1 MFKVRNFFQ
10 TNYAGNLLN
19 NNVPCAVC
27 HVTERHVKVM
37 IPARKQC
44 PVGWTREYGGYLTT
58 SHHITDHRTTF
69 ECMDEAPEVI
79 EGAGGSQGG
88 AWFYTVEA
96 DCGYALPCPSYI
108 YGWALTCVVC
118 TK

>member
-58 SHHITDHRTTF
+58 SHHITDHRVMF

-79 EGAGGSQGG
+79 EGTGGNQGG

-96 DCGYALPCPSYI
+96 DCGYALPCPNYI
-108 YGWALTCVVC
+108 LGWALTCVVC

>member
-1 MFKVRNFFQ
+1 MIFQ

-44 PVGWTREYGGYLTT
+44 PAGWTREYGGYLTT
-58 SHHITDHRTTF
+58 SHHQHQRTTF

-79 EGAGGSQGG
+79 EGVGRDENG
-88 AWFYTVEA
+88 ALFYTVEG
-96 DCGYALPCPSYI
+96 DCGYSLPCPNYVE
-108 YGWALTCVVC
+108 GWALTCVVC

>member
-1 MFKVRNFFQ
+1 MIFQ
-10 TNYAGNLLN
+10 TNFAGNLLN

-44 PVGWTREYGGYLTT
+44 LDGWTREYGGYLTT
-58 SHHITDHRTTF
+58 SHYNTEYKKVF

-79 EGAGGSQGG
+79 EGAGGRQGG

-96 DCGYALPCPSYI
+96 DCGYTLPCPNYI
-108 YGWALTCVVC
+108 EGWALTCVVC